1 MKNVSKT
8 LFVIAGLLIIC
19 VMLVTSIEIYA
30 LDPSFY
36 EKEYNTLKQAEVIGI
51 SREEL
56 SEVTKNL
63 IAYTKGERES
73 LDMLSLINGEEREV
87 FNEKEKS
94 HMVDVK
100 ALYLAARDLRNIFLI
115 AAVIFIAAGLF
126 IHKKGAVKTLINCYL
141 SVCGMFLF
149 VIAALGF
156 WAALD
161 FNSFWTSFHLLF
173 FSNNLWLLDPSTDI
187 LIMMVPGQ
195 FFFDLVMRIILLFA
209 SAFAA
214 SAIVSLIAKG
224 ILKKR
229 GNAL

>member
-100 ALYLAARDLRNIFLI
+100 ALYLAARDLRNIFPHS
-115 AAVIFIAAGLF
+115 GSD
-126 IHKKGAVKTLINCYL
+126 IH
-141 SVCGMFLF
+141 S
-149 VIAALGF
+149 
-156 WAALD
+156 
-161 FNSFWTSFHLLF
+161 S
-173 FSNNLWLLDPSTDI
+173 
-187 LIMMVPGQ
+187 
-195 FFFDLVMRIILLFA
+195 RIVH
-209 SAFAA
+209 S
-214 SAIVSLIAKG
+214 
-224 ILKKR
+224 
-229 GNAL
+229 